1 MQVTR
6 LIFTVVVLVWTVTFL
21 EPSNSYGQS
30 GSRSYAPTPQTQN
43 QIPGTVI
50 RGSQTRSYAPST
62 QPQTQI
68 PGNVLPGT
76 QPRKVV
82 KTDQQWRQQLTPE
95 EYNVTRQKG
104 TEQPF
109 TGAYW
114 NSKQSGI
121 YTCKCCGQAL
131 FDSKTKFKSGTG
143 WPSFFQPI
151 SPGAVNN
158 VVDLEAGMQRT
169 ENTCS
174 RCDAH
179 LGHVFKD
186 GPRPT
191 GLRYCM
197 NSVSL
202 SFTPQAAALQ
212 TNNPVPN
219 TSPQVQ
225 MPANR
230 LQQSN
235 PLQQTYPLPT
245 SNSLPYKN

>member
-1 MQVTR
+1 MQVSR
-6 LIFTVVVLVWTVTFL
+6 LIFTTVVFVSAITFL
-21 EPSNSYGQS
+21 ETSESYGQS
-30 GSRSYAPTPQTQN
+30 GARIYTPSPQPLN

-50 RGSQTRSYAPST
+50 RGSQSRSYAPTT

-68 PGNVLPGT
+68 PSNVLPGT

-151 SPGAVNN
+151 SPGAVKN

-197 NSVSL
+197 NSASL

-212 TNNPVPN
+212 TNNPVANPV
-219 TSPQVQ
+219 PQQ
-225 MPANR
+225 QIPAYR
-230 LQQSN
+230 LQQTN
-235 PLQQTYPLPT
+235 P
-245 SNSLPYKN
+245 SLVPYSSPYRN